1 MEDNLQQGPQRWG
14 FISFRASTL
23 EFKGGVMFDLKVSG
37 MTCGG
42 CFNAVTRA
50 IQAEDPQAKVQADLA
65 TQVVQLETS
74 LSKEQAAQL
83 ITDAGFP
90 VSA

>member
-1 MEDNLQQGPQRWG
+1 ML
-14 FISFRASTL
+14 S
-23 EFKGGVMFDLKVSG
+23 LKVSG

-42 CFNAVTRA
+42 CINAITRA

-65 TQVVQLETS
+65 SQVVDLETS
-74 LSKEQAAQL
+74 LSATQASQI

-90 VSA
+90 VTQ